1 MAKKKVIE
9 DLQSA
14 DKQHSQR
21 TERYIRQ
28 VDILY
33 RKAVE
38 EITKL
43 AGRVKGL
50 KEGETFSFDKTTS
63 ADKDVE
69 QCLKNLCSQIKAV
82 VEKGEKGEWH
92 GACDKNDKF
101 IASVLSTSK
110 LKKSTLQRYQNRNLE
125 ALSAFQIRKV
135 DGLGLSD
142 RIWKYVK
149 NTKNEIE
156 LAIDTSK
163 IEISLGS
170 GTSAAALSR
179 DVRSCLVHPDK
190 LFRRVRDKYGNLQL
204 SKAASLYHPGQ
215 GVYRSSYKNAMRLAR
230 TEINMAY
237 RQSDYLRWQQL
248 DFVVGIQVETS
259 NNHTAEDADGKGR
272 HQIVDICDALA
283 GKYPKDFKFVGWHP
297 QCKCHATPILK
308 SLDEIEQEVDE
319 DGDYINLP
327 SASAVNDVPL
337 GFKDYVR
344 DNEERMKGWSSIPYY
359 IKDNPQYVDKALNPE
374 KYLGKALCLDIN
386 QQKTLSQMEM
396 YSITHEDNKV
406 FANVL
411 KNVKKAALDGNHDAF
426 DAETRILRAL
436 YEQNPDGSIDKE
448 KKKKGVSRL
457 SSAAKH
463 IIYEKDIK
471 DQFVEIYESKNGKK
485 IYLHVL
491 KYRDEG
497 DFDRLIKAAKL
508 YANEEDVFILPEI
521 HQSEKGIRERLGIG
535 TETRVPDLKLKNYF
549 VDVKS
554 PSQWSNII
562 RNANSASGQGA
573 IACITDD
580 FFNLNEDKLAYIA
593 NSILSDKK
601 NYKKAEVHFISKGVI
616 YKYNDQSISFGQ
628 GSAPSRGAHNAFISR
643 GTKVSKNSNQS
654 TINEQLLTEE
664 REKRRILTLE
674 RAKIDMR
681 REQKKKLTI
690 YKTDGITID
699 LR

>member
-9 DLQSA
+9 ELQSA

-63 ADKDVE
+63 VDKDVE

-82 VEKGEKGEWH
+82 VEKGEKGEWY

-101 IASVLSTSK
+101 IASVLSASK

-125 ALSAFQIRKV
+125 ALSAFQERKV

-230 TEINMAY
+230 TEINIAY

-319 DGDYINLP
+319 DGNYKQMP
-327 SASAVNDVPL
+327 SADEVNDVPDN
-337 GFKDYVR
+337 FKKYIA
-344 DNEERMKGWSSIPYY
+344 DNAERIDGWSSVPYY
-359 IKDNPQYVDKALNPE
+359 IKDNPQYVDEIIVEA
-374 KYLGKALCLDIN
+374 
-386 QQKTLSQMEM
+386 
-396 YSITHEDNKV
+396 
-406 FANVL
+406 
-411 KNVKKAALDGNHDAF
+411 
-426 DAETRILRAL
+426 
-436 YEQNPDGSIDKE
+436 E
-448 KKKKGVSRL
+448 KKINGRKIKNFG
-457 SSAAKH
+457 AGD
-463 IIYEKDIK
+463 EKPVNTTG
-471 DQFVEIYESKNGKK
+471 QFVEISKEEIVSRLEKLNENYTHEVAYVILQDGRTYCKSGAKDVVNFSKLECSFFRDGVLYHNHPKDTLSPHDVIFAVRHKLSEIKVIAPDAEYSAKLTDETFSFSDKSFDELYSIYDKIGDRICESMKGMNSKDYSKALSRFDETNLQDFCKLMGIVYAKK
-485 IYLHVL
+485 I
-491 KYRDEG
+491 KQ
-497 DFDRLIKAAKL
+497 
-508 YANEEDVFILPEI
+508 N
-521 HQSEKGIRERLGIG
+521 
-535 TETRVPDLKLKNYF
+535 
-549 VDVKS
+549 
-554 PSQWSNII
+554 
-562 RNANSASGQGA
+562 
-573 IACITDD
+573 
-580 FFNLNEDKLAYIA
+580 
-593 NSILSDKK
+593 
-601 NYKKAEVHFISKGVI
+601 
-616 YKYNDQSISFGQ
+616 
-628 GSAPSRGAHNAFISR
+628 
-643 GTKVSKNSNQS
+643 
-654 TINEQLLTEE
+654 
-664 REKRRILTLE
+664 
-674 RAKIDMR
+674 
-681 REQKKKLTI
+681 
-690 YKTDGITID
+690 
-699 LR
+699 